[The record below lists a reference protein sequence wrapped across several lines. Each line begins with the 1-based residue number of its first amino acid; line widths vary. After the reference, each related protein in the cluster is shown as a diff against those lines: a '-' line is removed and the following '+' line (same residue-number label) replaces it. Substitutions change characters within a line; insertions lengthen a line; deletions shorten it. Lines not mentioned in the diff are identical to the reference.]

1 VCETLGTTVKD
12 SNAELA
18 VGKVVIMGVVLDA
31 DENTNSDDVSKVGV
45 ASDENTSADEYD
57 WLDIGD
63 EYANSDDEYAN
74 SDDEGITTDV
84 SDWLGTGVGIDVV
97 EEGVAKV
104 SVGRIPEG
112 VASDENTYSVDGDW
126 LGTDVGGA
134 SDDKPTSVVTERT
147 KSEDIDWLGMVTLTE
162 ASAGVEMNDE
172 VS

>member
-1 VCETLGTTVKD
+1 MCETLGTTVKD

-31 DENTNSDDVSKVGV
+31 DENTKSDDVGKVGV

-57 WLDIGD
+57 WLDI
-63 EYANSDDEYAN
+63 DDEYAN

-84 SDWLGTGVGIDVV
+84 NDWLGTGVGIDVV

-112 VASDENTYSVDGDW
+112 VASDENTCSVDGDW
-126 LGTDVGGA
+126 LGTNVGGA
-134 SDDKPTSVVTERT
+134 SDGKTTSVVMERT